1 MAGKRRRMSRQ
12 SSENLF
18 NAIKG
23 DKSTGPGFRGGRAD
37 AVGTAARVNFATRV
51 AKDYSVRATDPR
63 AVVQGE
69 YDRTYRERR
78 RMGMSSED
86 AAAAASRQAASA
98 ARRAASSV
106 PMTKVGTGTNRVQS
120 GREKLANIGV
130 PPSGT
135 IKSGIVSR
143 PADSSVAK
151 YSADAQANLAKQYA
165 ANKAMD
171 GTINRLKAAAKTAPT
186 IDPYAAARKMET
198 EFARSKGKNVAAHL
212 AKSGIPP
219 LPGGSR
225 LPADTGLSVKN
236 QMILEAATTSKGGQA
251 PIPGAEPLSW
261 TKTHAGFESTGIKGA
276 AGTVGVA
283 LTPRESDAKTALIS
297 KERSREMANRK
308 AGTAGGQVGVK
319 YADRI
324 LPGEVERQAAEGDKP
339 KRVMSEKQK
348 SSLAKAHDAVRA
360 KHAERKERA
369 AAMGGVGGGGGM
381 GSGGQKHEPAGTPIG
396 GRFAKN

>member
-219 LPGGSR
+219 LPGG
-225 LPADTGLSVKN
+225 
-236 QMILEAATTSKGGQA
+236 QA

-381 GSGGQKHEPAGTPIG
+381 GSGGQKRESAGTPIG